1 MTDSKKP
8 LILIVD
14 DEDEARTLLQMALTR
29 EEYEVTTSNSAEDA
43 LRKLAVLSFDVVL
56 TDIRLTGED
65 GIHLLREIQLRW
77 PDIVKIVL
85 TAYPTLDTAVA
96 ALRAG
101 AYDYLSKPCPPS
113 EIRRVVHEGLAKQ
126 RGTIKRLELMRALE
140 QQLMEGMAALR
151 EQQQALV
158 NRPTE
163 AMKAA
168 GNASG
173 EGIPLPLVIPNS
185 GTIIRAGPF
194 LVDRV
199 RHIVLLGDSQ
209 LDLTPSEFDML
220 ALLAERAP
228 GVISQQELL
237 RRVLN
242 YDAPDKEAK
251 DIIRWHMHHLR
262 RKVETDPDKPQFLK
276 NVRGVGYKLEIT

>member
-1 MTDSKKP
+1 MNENKKP
-8 LILIVD
+8 LILLVD
-14 DEDEARTLLQMALTR
+14 DDDEARALLQMALTR

-56 TDIRLTGED
+56 TDIRLPGED
-65 GIHLLREIQLRW
+65 GIHLLREVQLRW
-77 PDIVKIVL
+77 PDIVAIVM
-85 TAYPTLDTAVA
+85 TAYPTLETAVA

-101 AYDYLSKPCPPS
+101 AYDYITKPCPPS
-113 EIRRVVHEGLAKQ
+113 ELRRVVHEGLAKQ

-151 EQQQALV
+151 EQQQAL
-158 NRPTE
+158 NSRPVDARSRE
-163 AMKAA
+163 VKAVVQSDVA
-168 GNASG
+168 
-173 EGIPLPLVIPNS
+173 PLVIPNS

-228 GVISQQELL
+228 GVISSQDLL

-262 RKVETDPDKPQFLK
+262 RKIEADPDNPQFLK

>member
-1 MTDSKKP
+1 MNENKKP

-14 DEDEARTLLQMALTR
+14 DDDEARALLQIALTR

-56 TDIRLTGED
+56 TDIRLPGED
-65 GIHLLREIQLRW
+65 GIHVLREIQLRW
-77 PDIVKIVL
+77 PDIVTIVM
-85 TAYPTLDTAVA
+85 TAYPTLETAVA

-101 AYDYLSKPCPPS
+101 AYDYITKPCPPS
-113 EIRRVVHEGLAKQ
+113 ELRRVVHEGLAKQ

-151 EQQQALV
+151 EQQQAL
-158 NRPTE
+158 NSRPVDGRSRE
-163 AMKAA
+163 VRAVVQSDAA
-168 GNASG
+168 
-173 EGIPLPLVIPNS
+173 PLVIPNS

-228 GVISQQELL
+228 GVISSQDLL

-262 RKVETDPDKPQFLK
+262 RKIEADPDNPQFLK